1 MERLNHFL
9 KMDGSLDFHPTRKN
23 FLKSYARRDARRV
36 YFYIY
41 PEEFFDG
48 EVVEIRKNGELL
60 LDPEEIQFLSEVG
73 KMQVL
78 RPGSYHIKCFER
90 DELLLEFWFEITENT
105 LVITEV
111 KAIEEARDPEIFP
124 GLVPS
129 RMNIEFV

>member
-9 KMDGSLDFHPTRKN
+9 KMDENLDFHPTRKN
-23 FLKSYARRDARRV
+23 FLKSYGRRV
-36 YFYIY
+36 YFYID

-48 EVVEIRKNGELL
+48 EVVEIRKDGELL

-73 KMQVL
+73 EIRVL

-90 DELLLEFWFEITENT
+90 DELLLEFWFEVTENT

-111 KAIEEARDPEIFP
+111 KASTKARDPEIFP

-129 RMNIEFV
+129 RMNIEFA